1 MQPLVEFKYNHD
13 STNATASRCFLPR
26 KLSTMWML
34 NKEVQTMEESLGQR
48 IARLRRSKGL
58 TQEELGDKVG
68 ISSQAVSKWETDS
81 SVPDVTLLVKI
92 ANIFDISVDELLG
105 NERIRETP
113 KVVPAENR
121 KDVDKMI
128 LKITVDSNDGDK
140 VRINLP
146 ITIVKLMTDNGAK
159 MPEVNGNDA
168 LKDIDWTQVFALI
181 EQGVIGKLVEIESAD
196 GDKINI
202 VVE

>member
-1 MQPLVEFKYNHD
+1 MV
-13 STNATASRCFLPR
+13 
-26 KLSTMWML
+26 L

-48 IARLRRSKGL
+48 IARLRKSKGL

-68 ISSQAVSKWETDS
+68 ISSQAVSKWETDA
-81 SVPDVTLLVKI
+81 SVPDVMLLVKI
-92 ANIFDISVDELLG
+92 ANIFDITVDELLG

-146 ITIVKLMTDNGAK
+146 ITIVKLMIDGGAK
-159 MPEVNGNDA
+159 MPEINGSDA
-168 LKDIDWTQVFALI
+168 LKSVEWSQVFALI
-181 EQGVIGKLVEIESAD
+181 EQGVIGKLVEVESSD
-196 GDKINI
+196 GDKVNI

>member
-1 MQPLVEFKYNHD
+1 
-13 STNATASRCFLPR
+13 
-26 KLSTMWML
+26 
-34 NKEVQTMEESLGQR
+34 MEESLGQR

-168 LKDIDWTQVFALI
+168 LKDIDWSQVFALI

>member
-1 MQPLVEFKYNHD
+1 MQPLVEFKYNHH
-13 STNATASRCFLPR
+13 STNATTSRCFSMS
-26 KLSTMWML
+26 KFSTMMVL

-48 IARLRRSKGL
+48 IARLRKSKGL

-68 ISSQAVSKWETDS
+68 ISSQAVSKWETDA
-81 SVPDVTLLVKI
+81 SVPDIMLLVKI
-92 ANIFDISVDELLG
+92 ANIFDITVDELLG

-113 KVVPAENR
+113 KVVPQENR

-128 LKITVDSNDGDK
+128 LKITVDSNDGDR

-146 ITIVKLMTDNGAK
+146 ITIVKLMIDGGAK
-159 MPEVNGNDA
+159 MPEINGSDA
-168 LKDIDWTQVFALI
+168 LKSVEWSQVFALI
-181 EQGVIGKLVEIESAD
+181 EQGVIGKLVEVESSD
-196 GDKINI
+196 GDKVNI